1 MANNT
6 SQSSHRATL
15 QSDYPWIHP
24 TSPLITSAPMRLIAQ
39 SELALAVSRAQGIGF
54 LGLGTD
60 VTGLSSLLQDCST
73 SLSTTPIQDTPSG
86 ILPTGV
92 GFICW
97 GASLP
102 KTISAITSSALK
114 PCAAW
119 LFAPSSLSSLVEWSE
134 GIRKASDGK
143 TRIWI
148 QVGTVSSALEVAQ
161 ACSPD
166 ALIIQGSDAGG
177 HGLVN
182 SSSIISLLPECADA
196 LQSSGFG
203 HIPLIS
209 AGGIS
214 DGRGMAASVM
224 LGASGVTL
232 GTRFLASP
240 EAVVK
245 EGYRKAVVEAK
256 DGGVSTGRT
265 KVYDQLRGTTGWP
278 EGYNGRG
285 VLNASFRDSVA
296 GMEFEENRKLYQQTE
311 GRIESEA
318 EWVGEK
324 ARMTTYAGTAVGLVR
339 SVKPAGKIVE
349 EVRKE
354 AAVLL
359 ESGGRSRR

>member
-1 MANNT
+1 MANNNP
-6 SQSSHRATL
+6 QSSHRATL
-15 QSDYPWIHP
+15 LSDYPWVHP

-39 SELALAVSRAQGIGF
+39 SELALAVSRAQGVGF

-60 VTGLSSLLQDCST
+60 VTSLSSLLEECSI
-73 SLSTTPIQDTPSG
+73 SLSSSSIPNTPSG
-86 ILPTGV
+86 ILPIGV

-102 KTISAITSSALK
+102 DTFSTIKSSVLK

-119 LFAPSSLSSLVEWSE
+119 LFAPSSLSSLVDWSDS
-134 GIRKASDGK
+134 IRKASDGK
-143 TRIWI
+143 TKIWI
-148 QVGTVSSALEVAQ
+148 QVGTVSFALEVAE
-161 ACSPD
+161 ACKPD
-166 ALIIQGSDAGG
+166 VLIIQGSDAGG

-196 LQSSGFG
+196 LHASGFS

-214 DGRGMAASVM
+214 DGRGIAASVM

-245 EGYRKAVVEAK
+245 DGYRKAIIAAN

-278 EGYNGRG
+278 GNYNGRG

-296 GMEFEENRKLYQQTE
+296 GMELEENKKLYQQTE
-311 GRIESEA
+311 GRIESEE

-324 ARMTTYAGTAVGLVR
+324 ARMTTYAGTGVGLVK
-339 SVKPAGKIVE
+339 SVKAAGEIVG
-349 EVRKE
+349 EVRRE

-359 ESGGRSRR
+359 ESGGGIR